1 MEYKELEKLLD
12 NDNLKWAEV
21 IVSIDAEPEDYYFNM
36 SLREF
41 LDSLFWAGGANFD
54 DQKWTSVPQR
64 DYNNKIYRATAGD
77 SPVKFSDGTHQY
89 RMKLVASENDTVK
102 VGEPL
107 WWETPTVRTTD
118 RSYLNYKPD
127 WEYATLIE
135 MTRNDDPDVLRI
147 YQTYGEPH
155 GSWEWD
161 LQKLGNPA
169 TINYLR
175 LK

>member
-12 NDNLKWAEV
+12 NDTLEWAKD
-21 IVSIDAEPEDYYFNM
+21 IVPVDPEPEDYYFNM

-41 LDSLFWAGGANFD
+41 LDSLFWAGEANFD

-64 DYNNKIYRATAGD
+64 DNNNKIYWAAVGD
-77 SPVKFSDGTHQY
+77 YPVKFSDGTHQY
-89 RMKLVASENDTVK
+89 SMKLVASENDTVK

-118 RSYLNYKPD
+118 RYYLSYKPD
-127 WEYATLIE
+127 WEYATMIE
-135 MTRNDDPDVLRI
+135 MSRNGDPDVLLI

-161 LQKLGNPA
+161 LYDFSNPV